1 MAADRRSVVVADVA
15 AAAHRR
21 ARERESWYVVDDAM
35 RVRRFRTRVAREHRD
50 RGGGGGV
57 VARADAMR
65 ELRIAPAACR
75 FAGFRVVAGR
85 SRAWIVARVVAER
98 AR

>member
-35 RVRRFRTRVAREHRD
+35 RVRRFRTRVARAHRD
-50 RGGGGGV
+50 IGGGGG

>member
-50 RGGGGGV
+50 RGGGVV